1 MARVEDRGPLVLH
14 GWWSLGSRLRLW
26 GEGAAR
32 LGRRTAPPP
41 APHGRGRL
49 ASRRTGS
56 PFRFEGS
63 ATHSG
68 GRGRGRGLPSGAA
81 MDVPILVG
89 TDRAPRIV
97 QGP

>member
-32 LGRRTAPPP
+32 LGRRTAPP
-41 APHGRGRL
+41 R
-49 ASRRTGS
+49 SMRTGAPRVPAHRS
-56 PFRFEGS
+56 PFRLEGS